1 MRQQRKNRLQ
11 RMGRNVPNGS
21 ISTQDSRVQLRLSTD
36 RPLIVRYLIKYINL
50 FIILFIN
57 IIFLSIESLRESQ
70 WTINVLPDDYE
81 DYDQSPLVAK
91 KESPDKMHS
100 RNYSKCDSE
109 LIPSELGIRMKMKKR
124 TRESIRRENTPKWKR
139 KLGRVYQKVLNL
151 L

>member
-1 MRQQRKNRLQ
+1 M
-11 RMGRNVPNGS
+11 VPWAKIFWNFEFFYN
-21 ISTQDSRVQLRLSTD
+21 
-36 RPLIVRYLIKYINL
+36 PLFTL
-50 FIILFIN
+50 
-57 IIFLSIESLRESQ
+57 IFLSIESLRESQ

-91 KESPDKMHS
+91 KDFPDKLHS

>member
-1 MRQQRKNRLQ
+1 M
-11 RMGRNVPNGS
+11 
-21 ISTQDSRVQLRLSTD
+21 
-36 RPLIVRYLIKYINL
+36 
-50 FIILFIN
+50 
-57 IIFLSIESLRESQ
+57 FLSIESLRESQ

-81 DYDQSPLVAK
+81 DYDQSPLVARK
-91 KESPDKMHS
+91 DVPDKMHS

>member
-1 MRQQRKNRLQ
+1 MGSSKTWDQNIRDKNQRRQKKQTRI
-11 RMGRNVPNGS
+11 GRNVPNGS

-36 RPLIVRYLIKYINL
+36 RPLIV
-50 FIILFIN
+50 
-57 IIFLSIESLRESQ
+57 SIESLRESQ

-81 DYDQSPLVAK
+81 DYDQSPLVARK
-91 KESPDKMHS
+91 DVPDKMHS